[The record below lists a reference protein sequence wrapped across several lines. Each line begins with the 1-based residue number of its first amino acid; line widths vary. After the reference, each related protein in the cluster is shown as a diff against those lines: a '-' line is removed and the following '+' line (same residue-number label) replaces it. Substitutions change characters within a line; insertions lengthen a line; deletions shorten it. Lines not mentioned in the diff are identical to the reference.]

1 MNELSEVEALQT
13 AIPSNRRL
21 FYENFVEKQHEV
33 KVQFLRLLM
42 NPANEGSNTDR
53 TQQCRLPHFLRTSHS
68 IISTIHSRLYRLS
81 S

>member
-13 AIPSNRRL
+13 AVPSNHRL
-21 FYENFVEKQHEV
+21 FYENFVEKQQEV

-42 NPANEGSNTDR
+42 NPPNEGTNTDR
-53 TQQCRLPHFLRTSHS
+53 THQCRLPHFLRTSHS
-68 IISTIHSRLYRLS
+68 IINTIHSRLYRLS